1 MINLDCI
8 NCDGRCCTSKKRKL
22 YVVLMP
28 HEIEKF
34 KESSTE
40 LKTSEGILTVL
51 KKSESGNCVFYD
63 EKNSLCKA
71 YKDRPFECRAY
82 PLLIYYDSQEITFRL
97 DKNVCPKT
105 TECVDNDI
113 EKTKKDWLNQKLSLD
128 FIKAYS
134 TID

>member
-1 MINLDCI
+1 MHFKKNKIICCI
-8 NCDGRCCTSKKRKL
+8 NA
-22 YVVLMP
+22 

-40 LKTSEGILTVL
+40 LKTSEDILTVL

-63 EKNSLCKA
+63 GKNSLCRA

-82 PLLIYYDSQEITFRL
+82 PLLIHYDSQEIIFRL

-105 TECVDNDI
+105 IEGVDNDI
-113 EKTKKDWLNQKLSLD
+113 EKNKKRLAKS
-128 FIKAYS
+128 K
-134 TID
+134 TIS